1 MKNLKIKFKIF
12 IMAGVMMSFIV
23 ALGVMGIVYLNKD
36 KEAISDMYNN
46 KLLAVQYLN
55 DNRNQSRGIEASLYH
70 MIIHIDN
77 KEVVIADAKDI
88 EEREQNFK
96 RNMVAFK
103 QTKLDNFEI
112 GVTEK
117 IEKDFNVFCDGMNK
131 AVDLVKA
138 GKKDEATYK
147 INEATQAKNDFQK
160 NLKDLAQYN
169 EDLGKKI
176 NTENDVAFAKSIK
189 ISTVLVVLA
198 TVMAIVLTFVITRSI
213 VNPLRK
219 AIERL
224 NAFSNGDFSG
234 EVDRDYMSRKDEIGE
249 IATGLYKVQ
258 SSMTELLKNII
269 EESSKIKVVVDNNVE
284 NITVLNEDI
293 ESVAATTQELSAGME
308 ETAASAEEMS
318 ATSQEIERVSK
329 SIAEKAEEGAGAAN
343 EINTRAIEIKNDVMS
358 AMSKSEN
365 IFNSTK
371 EKLENAIEG
380 AKVVEQIN
388 ILSDSIM
395 AITAQTNLLALN
407 AAIEAA
413 RAGEVGRGF
422 TVVAEEI
429 RKLAEESKDTVT
441 EISKVT
447 EKVVVSVKELSDSSM
462 GLLKFMLEDVGEDY
476 DKMIVVAEKYKEDAE
491 FVNNLVSNFSESSEE
506 LFESVKDMIRTI
518 DGVAG
523 AANEGASGTLNIVNK
538 VSDITE
544 KSISIKE
551 EIEKSE
557 ETVKILNEQVSKFK
571 FN

>member
-1 MKNLKIKFKIF
+1 
-12 IMAGVMMSFIV
+12 MSFIV
-23 ALGVMGIVYLNKD
+23 ALGVMGIIFLYKD
-36 KEAISDMYNN
+36 NVAISDMYDN
-46 KLLAVQYLN
+46 KLLSVQYLN

-70 MIIHIDN
+70 MIVHIDN
-77 KEVVIADAKDI
+77 MELVLDDTKDI
-88 EEREQNFK
+88 RERHENFK
-96 RNMVAFK
+96 NNIEAFK
-103 QTKLDNFEI
+103 HTKLDKFEI
-112 GVTEK
+112 GITEK
-117 IEKDFNVFCDGMNK
+117 IEKDFNVFYDGIKK
-131 AVDLVKA
+131 AMDLAKE
-138 GKKDEATYK
+138 GKKDEAIYK
-147 INEATQAKNDFQK
+147 INEVTEAKNEFQK

-169 EDLGKKI
+169 EALGKKI
-176 NTENDVAFAKSIK
+176 NDDNEATFAKSFE
-189 ISTVLVVLA
+189 ISVVLVVVA
-198 TVMAIVLTFVITRSI
+198 TVVAIVLMLVITRSI

-234 EVDRDYMSRKDEIGE
+234 QVDRDYMSRKDEIGE

-258 SSMTELLKNII
+258 SSLTELLKNII
-269 EESSKIKVVVDNNVE
+269 EESNKIKVVVDNNVA
-284 NITVLNEDI
+284 NITILNEDI
-293 ESVAATTQELSAGME
+293 ESVAATTQELSAGTE

-329 SIAEKAEEGAGAAN
+329 SIAEKAEEGAGAAK
-343 EINTRAIEIKNDVMS
+343 EINTRAIEIKNDVVN
-358 AMSKSEN
+358 AMSRSEN

-429 RKLAEESKDTVT
+429 RKLAEESKNAVT

-447 EKVVVSVKELSDSSM
+447 EKVVDSVKELSESSM
-462 GLLKFMLEDVGEDY
+462 VLLKFMSEDVGDDY
-476 DKMIVVAEKYKEDAE
+476 DKMIAVAEKYKEDAE

-506 LFESVKDMIRTI
+506 LFESVKDIIRTI
-518 DGVAG
+518 EGVAG

>member
-1 MKNLKIKFKIF
+1 MKNIKIKFKIF
-12 IMAGVMMSFIV
+12 ILAAVMMCFIV
-23 ALGVMGIVYLNKD
+23 ALGIMGILYLNKD
-36 KEAISDMYNN
+36 NEAISDMYDN
-46 KLLAVQYLN
+46 KLLSVQYLN

-70 MIIHIDN
+70 MIVHIDN
-77 KEVVIADAKDI
+77 IELVLDDTKDI
-88 EEREQNFK
+88 KERQENFK
-96 RNMVAFK
+96 NNIEAFK
-103 QTKLDNFEI
+103 HTKLDKFEI
-112 GVTEK
+112 GITEK
-117 IEKDFNVFCDGMNK
+117 IETDFNVFYDGIKK
-131 AVDLVKA
+131 AMELAKE
-138 GKKDEATYK
+138 GKKDEAIYK
-147 INEATQAKNDFQK
+147 INEVNQAKNEFQK
-160 NLKDLAQYN
+160 NLKELAQYN
-169 EDLGKKI
+169 EEMAKKI
-176 NTENDVAFAKSIK
+176 NAENDVAFKKSLN
-189 ISTVLVVLA
+189 ISIVLVVAA
-198 TVMAIVLTFVITRSI
+198 TIMAIVLTGVITRSI
-213 VNPLRK
+213 VNPLRR

-224 NAFSNGDFSG
+224 NKFSNGDFSG
-234 EVDRDYMSRKDEIGE
+234 EVNRENMARKDEIGE
-249 IATGLYKVQ
+249 ITKGLYKVQ
-258 SSMTELLKNII
+258 SSLTELLKNIV
-269 EESSKIKVVVDNNVE
+269 EESNKIKVVVDYSAK
-284 NITVLNEDI
+284 NIAILNDDI
-293 ESVAATTQELSAGME
+293 ESVAATTEELSAGTE

-329 SIAEKAEEGAGAAN
+329 SIAQKAEEGAGAAN
-343 EINTRAIEIKNDVMS
+343 EINTRAIEIKNDVMN
-358 AMSKSEN
+358 AMNKSES

-429 RKLAEESKDTVT
+429 RKLAEESKNTVT

-447 EKVVVSVKELSDSSM
+447 EKVVDSVKELSDSSM
-462 GLLKFMLEDVGEDY
+462 GLLKFMSEDVGDDY

-506 LFESVKDMIRTI
+506 LFESVKDIIKTI

-544 KSISIKE
+544 KSISIKD

>member
-1 MKNLKIKFKIF
+1 MKNIKIKFKIF

-23 ALGVMGIVYLNKD
+23 ALGVMGIIFLYKD
-36 KEAISDMYNN
+36 NVAISDMYDN
-46 KLLAVQYLN
+46 KLLSVQYLN

-70 MIIHIDN
+70 MIVHIDN
-77 KEVVIADAKDI
+77 MELVLDDTKDI
-88 EEREQNFK
+88 RERHENFK
-96 RNMVAFK
+96 NNIEAFK
-103 QTKLDNFEI
+103 HTKLDKFEI
-112 GVTEK
+112 GITEK
-117 IEKDFNVFCDGMNK
+117 IEKDFNVFYDGIKK
-131 AVDLVKA
+131 AMDLAKE
-138 GKKDEATYK
+138 GKKDEAIYK
-147 INEATQAKNDFQK
+147 INEVTEAKNEFQK

-169 EDLGKKI
+169 EALGKKI
-176 NTENDVAFAKSIK
+176 NDDNEATFAKSFE
-189 ISTVLVVLA
+189 ISVVLVVVA
-198 TVMAIVLTFVITRSI
+198 TVVAIVLMLVITRSI

-234 EVDRDYMSRKDEIGE
+234 QVDRDYMSRKDEIGE

-258 SSMTELLKNII
+258 SSLTELLKNII
-269 EESSKIKVVVDNNVE
+269 EESNKIKVVVDNNVA
-284 NITVLNEDI
+284 NITILNEDI
-293 ESVAATTQELSAGME
+293 ESVAATTQELSAGTE

-329 SIAEKAEEGAGAAN
+329 SIAEKAEEGAGAAK
-343 EINTRAIEIKNDVMS
+343 EINTRAIEIKNDVVN
-358 AMSKSEN
+358 AMSRSEN

-429 RKLAEESKDTVT
+429 RKLAEESKNAVT

-447 EKVVVSVKELSDSSM
+447 EKVVDSVKELSESSM
-462 GLLKFMLEDVGEDY
+462 VLLKFMSEDVGDDY
-476 DKMIVVAEKYKEDAE
+476 DKMIAVAEKYKEDAE

-506 LFESVKDMIRTI
+506 LFESVKDIIRTI
-518 DGVAG
+518 EGVAG